1 MALFSFLRRLLVVA
15 LVFIPLVFS
24 CNSAK
29 AENWVFVDSGPGA
42 EIYHDTDYYH
52 IDSKK
57 RIEYI
62 RVKVVMSDG
71 SSVVQRWKHYFD
83 TNKYE
88 MK

>member
-1 MALFSFLRRLLVVA
+1 MAA
-15 LVFIPLVFS
+15 LVFIPLASISFT
-24 CNSAK
+24 AK
-29 AENWVFVDSGPGA
+29 AENWVLADSDHGA

-83 TNKYE
+83 TDQYV

>member
-1 MALFSFLRRLLVVA
+1 MVA
-15 LVFIPLVFS
+15 LVFIPLVFFS
-24 CNSAK
+24 NSAK
-29 AENWVFVDSGPGA
+29 AENWVLADSGHGA

-83 TNKYE
+83 TDQYV